1 MKTVYLGGK
10 LKAHCPG
17 GPFYLNIATVK
28 EAVAALCANFPA
40 MREVLSKGR
49 YRVIVGSR
57 RNGEAIGEDRVTF
70 GLPVETSIHI
80 LPATAGRKN
89 GGLGKTIAGIA
100 LVGIAMVASGGALA
114 APIFAGST
122 GAVGAISWGSVAL
135 FGAAMAFG
143 GVAQMLTPTPKSPSM
158 GGLESPEQRPSFLL
172 GGAVNVTSQGN
183 PIPMVG
189 GRMRVG
195 GVVISSS
202 ITNERMPV

>member
-1 MKTVYLGGK
+1 MKQVYLHGR
-10 LKAHCPG
+10 LKARFG
-17 GPFYLNIATVK
+17 GPFSLNIASVK
-28 EAVAALCANFPA
+28 EAVAALCANFPGLRGELA
-40 MREVLSKGR
+40 KGR
-49 YRVIVGSR
+49 YRVIVGSLR
-57 RNGEAIGEDRVTF
+57 KGEEIEEDRVPF
-70 GLPVETSIHI
+70 GLPPTVNVHI
-80 LPATAGRKN
+80 MPAIAGRKR

-122 GAVGAISWGSVAL
+122 GAIGAISWGSVAL

-143 GVAQMLTPTPKSPSM
+143 GVAQMLTPTPKAPSM

-172 GGAVNVTSQGN
+172 GGAVNVTHQGN
-183 PIPMVG
+183 PIPMIG

-195 GVVISSS
+195 GIIISSS